1 MSGQGLSFNEEN
13 PMDDKT
19 TAELMKV
26 LNSAKSQDDI
36 STYIAQLDADLANA
50 GVGVYL
56 ARKIEEYGLKNSDA
70 FKRAGIERTYGYQI
84 LNGTRKPGRDK
95 IVALGL
101 ACHFTLKE
109 VQTALSISG
118 EGTLYHKNRRDAVLI
133 YCINQKK
140 TVPDTRELL
149 ETFEF
154 ASL

>member
-1 MSGQGLSFNEEN
+1 
-13 PMDDKT
+13 MDEKT

-26 LNSAKSQDDI
+26 LNSVRSQEDI
-36 STYIAQLDADLANA
+36 SKYIAQLDADLANA

-56 ARKIEEYGLKNSDA
+56 SRKIEEYGLKNSEA

-101 ACHFTLKE
+101 ACHFNMKE

-133 YCINQKK
+133 YCINQRKSL
-140 TVPDTRELL
+140 PETRDLL
-149 ETFEF
+149 ESFEF

>member
-1 MSGQGLSFNEEN
+1 
-13 PMDDKT
+13 MDEKT

-26 LNSAKSQDDI
+26 LNSARSEEDI
-36 STYIAQLDADLANA
+36 GNYIAKLDADLAKA

-56 ARKIEEYGLKNSDA
+56 ACKIDEYGLKNSEA
-70 FKRAGIERTYGYQI
+70 FKRAEIERTYGYQI

-101 ACHFTLKE
+101 ACHFNLKE

-118 EGTLYHKNRRDAVLI
+118 EGTLYYKNRRDAVLI

-140 TVPDTRELL
+140 TVPETRDLL
-149 ETFEF
+149 ESFEF

>member
-1 MSGQGLSFNEEN
+1 MNY
-13 PMDDKT
+13 MDDKT

-26 LNSAKSQDDI
+26 LNSARSQEDI
-36 STYIAQLDADLANA
+36 GNYIAKLDPNLTAD

-56 ARKIEEYGLKNSDA
+56 ARKIDEYGLKNAEA

-109 VQTALSISG
+109 VQTALGISG
-118 EGTLYHKNRRDAVLI
+118 EGTLYYKNRRDAVLI

-140 TVPDTRELL
+140 SVPETRELL
-149 ETFEF
+149 EEFEF
-154 ASL
+154 AGI

>member
-1 MSGQGLSFNEEN
+1 
-13 PMDDKT
+13 MDDKT

-26 LNSAKSQDDI
+26 LNSAKSQEDLDN
-36 STYIAQLDADLANA
+36 YIAQLDTNITEA

-56 ARKIEEYGLKNSDA
+56 SRLIEESGLKNSEA

-101 ACHFTLKE
+101 ACKLELKE
-109 VQTALSISG
+109 VQTALAISG
-118 EGTLYHKNRRDAVLI
+118 DGPLYYKNRRDAVLI

-140 TVPDTRELL
+140 TVSETRELL
-149 ETFEF
+149 EGFEF
-154 ASL
+154 AGI